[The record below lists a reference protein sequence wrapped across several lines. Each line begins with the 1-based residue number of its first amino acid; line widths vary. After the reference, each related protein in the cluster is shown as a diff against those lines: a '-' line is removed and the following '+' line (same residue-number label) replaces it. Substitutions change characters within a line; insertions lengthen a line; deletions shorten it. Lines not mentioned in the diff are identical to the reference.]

1 MDENIGMNYFRNG
14 EIIEITIRDHTRAK
28 IDQFKASIQ
37 DKKAV
42 WKIMQ
47 LLKDKYDLE
56 PEIPGPEKDFLE
68 F

>member
-1 MDENIGMNYFRNG
+1 MDEQIRMDYFRNG

-28 IDQFKASIQ
+28 IDQFTAPIQ

-56 PEIPGPEKDFLE
+56 PTVPGPEKDFLT